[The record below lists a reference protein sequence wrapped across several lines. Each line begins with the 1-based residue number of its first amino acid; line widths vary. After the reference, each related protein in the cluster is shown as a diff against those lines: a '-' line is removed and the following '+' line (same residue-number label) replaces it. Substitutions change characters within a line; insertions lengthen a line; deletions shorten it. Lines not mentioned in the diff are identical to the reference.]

1 MRAAIIG
8 AVEST
13 RVALEAVGR
22 AQGWEAALVLT
33 LHAELAARHSDFV
46 DLAPVAARLGARLHT
61 VRNVNDPDALEQL
74 RAAAPDVILVIGW
87 SQICGEGVTACAP
100 GRIIGYHP
108 AALPRLRGR
117 AVIPW
122 TLLNR
127 EPITAGSLFWIDQGV
142 DTGAI
147 LDQHFFHVGPMETA
161 EGLYANHMHALALM
175 LDRTLPTLAAGQE
188 RRDPQDEALATWAA
202 RRTAED
208 GRIDWSAR
216 AQDIALLVRA
226 VGRPY
231 PGAFTTAGQ
240 DGEGQNGVGK
250 DRLVIWSANVIDG
263 TSHHATVG
271 QVVTR
276 AGGSFAVM
284 CGDGNLLD
292 VTEWSSGSGRLP
304 AAHQR
309 LGAS

>member
-13 RVALEAVGR
+13 QVALEAVGR

-33 LHAELAARHSDFV
+33 LPAELAARHSDFV
-46 DLAPVAARLGARLHT
+46 DLAPVAARLGARLRT

-87 SQICGEGVTACAP
+87 SQICGEGVAACAP

-127 EPITAGSLFWIDQGV
+127 EPITAGSLFWIDEGV

-175 LDRTLPTLAAGQE
+175 LDRTLAALAAGQE
-188 RRDPQDEALATWAA
+188 RRDPQDESLATWAA

-231 PGAFTTAGQ
+231 PGAFTIAGQ
-240 DGEGQNGVGK
+240 
-250 DRLVIWSANVIDG
+250 DRLVIWSAKAVDG
-263 TSHHATVG
+263 TRHHATVG

-276 AGGSFAVM
+276 DGGGFAVM

-292 VTEWSSGSGRLP
+292 ITEWSSGTARLP
-304 AAHQR
+304 TAHQR
-309 LGAS
+309 LGII

>member
-13 RVALEAVGR
+13 QVALEAVGR
-22 AQGWEAALVLT
+22 APGWEAALVLT
-33 LHAELAARHSDFV
+33 LHADLAARHSDFV

-87 SQICGEGVTACAP
+87 SQICGEGVSACAP

-127 EPITAGSLFWIDQGV
+127 EPITAGSLFWIDEGV

-147 LDQHFFHVGPMETA
+147 LDQHFFHVAPTETA
-161 EGLYANHMHALALM
+161 ESLYAKHMRALGVM
-175 LDRTLPTLAAGQE
+175 LDRTLPALAAGQE

-231 PGAFTTAGQ
+231 PGAFTAAGQ
-240 DGEGQNGVGK
+240 
-250 DRLVIWSANVIDG
+250 DRLVIWSASVVDG
-263 TSHHATVG
+263 TRHHATTG

-276 AGGSFAVM
+276 DGGGFAVM

-292 VTEWSSGSGRLP
+292 VTEWSSGTGRLP

-309 LGAS
+309 LGAL

>member
-13 RVALEAVGR
+13 QVGLEAVGR

-46 DLAPVAARLGARLHT
+46 DLAPVAAQVGARLYK

-87 SQICGEGVTACAP
+87 SQICGEGVSACAP

-122 TLLNR
+122 TILNR
-127 EPITAGSLFWIDQGV
+127 EPITAGSLFWIDEGV

-147 LDQHFFHVGPMETA
+147 LDQYFFHVGSMETA
-161 EGLYANHMHALALM
+161 EGLYAKHMQALALM
-175 LDRTLPTLAAGQE
+175 LDRTLPAIAAGRE
-188 RRDPQDEALATWAA
+188 RHDPQDEALATWAA

-208 GRIDWSAR
+208 GRIDWTAR

-231 PGAFTTAGQ
+231 PGAFTMAGKDGAGQ
-240 DGEGQNGVGK
+240 
-250 DRLVIWSANVIDG
+250 DRLVIWSAKAIDG
-263 TSHHATVG
+263 TGHHAKAG

-276 AGGSFAVM
+276 HGDGFAVM

-292 VTEWSSGSGRLP
+292 ITEWSSATGRLP

-309 LGAS
+309 LGAL

>member
-13 RVALEAVGR
+13 QVALEAVGR
-22 AQGWEAALVLT
+22 APGWEAALVLT
-33 LHAELAARHSDFV
+33 LHPELAARHSDFV
-46 DLAPVAARLGARLHT
+46 DLAPTAARLGARLCT

-74 RAAAPDVILVIGW
+74 RAATPDIILVIGW
-87 SQICGEGVTACAP
+87 SQICGDGVTACAP

-122 TLLNR
+122 TILNR
-127 EPITAGSLFWIDQGV
+127 EPITAGSLFWIDEGV

-147 LDQHFFHVGPMETA
+147 LDQQFFHVSPVETA
-161 EGLYANHMHALALM
+161 EGLYAKHMDALSQM
-175 LDRTLPTLAAGQE
+175 LDRTLSALVAGHE
-188 RRDPQDEALATWAA
+188 RRDVQDEALATWAA

-208 GRIDWSAR
+208 GRIDWRAPAR
-216 AQDIALLVRA
+216 DIALLVRA

-231 PGAFTTAGQ
+231 PGAFTATGQ
-240 DGEGQNGVGK
+240 
-250 DRLVIWSANVIDG
+250 DRLVVWSAKVADG
-263 TSHHATVG
+263 SCHNATVG

-276 AGGSFAVM
+276 RDCGGFTVM

-292 VTEWSSGSGRLP
+292 ITEWSSGTGRPP
-304 AAHQR
+304 ATHQC
-309 LGAS
+309 LGVS

>member
-1 MRAAIIG
+1 MRAVIIG

-13 RVALEAVGR
+13 QVALEAVGR
-22 AQGWEAALVLT
+22 AQGWEVALVVT

-46 DLAPVAARLGARLHT
+46 DLAPVAARLGAGLCR

-127 EPITAGSLFWIDQGV
+127 EAITAGSLFWIDEGV

-147 LDQHFFHVGPMETA
+147 LDQHFFHIGPLETA
-161 EGLYANHMHALALM
+161 EGLYANHMHALGLM
-175 LDRTLPTLAAGQE
+175 LDRTLTALAAGQE

-202 RRTAED
+202 RRTAKD

-240 DGEGQNGVGK
+240 DHV
-250 DRLVIWSANVIDG
+250 VIWSAKAIDG
-263 TSHHATVG
+263 TCHCATIG

-276 AGGSFAVM
+276 DGGGFAVM

-292 VTEWSSGSGRLP
+292 VTEWSSGTGRLP

-309 LGAS
+309 LGIS

>member
-13 RVALEAVGR
+13 QVALEAVGR
-22 AQGWEAALVLT
+22 APGWEAALVLT
-33 LHAELAARHSDFV
+33 LHADLAARHSDFV

-87 SQICGEGVTACAP
+87 SQICGEGVSACAP

-127 EPITAGSLFWIDQGV
+127 EPITAGSLFWIDEGV

-147 LDQHFFHVGPMETA
+147 LDQHFFHLAPMETA
-161 EGLYANHMHALALM
+161 ESLYAKHMRALGVM
-175 LDRTLPTLAAGQE
+175 LDRTLPALAAGQE

-231 PGAFTTAGQ
+231 PGAFTAVGQ
-240 DGEGQNGVGK
+240 
-250 DRLVIWSANVIDG
+250 DRLVIWSASVVDG
-263 TSHHATVG
+263 TRHHATTG

-276 AGGSFAVM
+276 DGGGFAVM

-292 VTEWSSGSGRLP
+292 VTEWSSGTGRLP

-309 LGAS
+309 LGAL

>member
-13 RVALEAVGR
+13 QVALEAVGR
-22 AQGWEAALVLT
+22 APGWEAALVLT
-33 LHAELAARHSDFV
+33 LHADLAARHSDFV

-87 SQICGEGVTACAP
+87 SQICGEGVSACAP

-127 EPITAGSLFWIDQGV
+127 EPITAGSLFWIDEGV

-147 LDQHFFHVGPMETA
+147 LDQHFFHLAPMETA
-161 EGLYANHMHALALM
+161 ESLYAKHMRALGVM
-175 LDRTLPTLAAGQE
+175 LDRTLPALAAGQE

-231 PGAFTTAGQ
+231 PGAFTAAGQ
-240 DGEGQNGVGK
+240 
-250 DRLVIWSANVIDG
+250 DRLVIWSASVVDG
-263 TSHHATVG
+263 TRHHATTG

-276 AGGSFAVM
+276 DGGGFAVM

-292 VTEWSSGSGRLP
+292 VTEWSSGTGRLP

-309 LGAS
+309 LGAL

>member
-13 RVALEAVGR
+13 QVALEAVGR
-22 AQGWEAALVLT
+22 APGWEAALVLT
-33 LHAELAARHSDFV
+33 LHADLAARHSDFV

-87 SQICGEGVTACAP
+87 SQICGEGVSACAP

-127 EPITAGSLFWIDQGV
+127 EPITAGSLFWIDEGV

-147 LDQHFFHVGPMETA
+147 LDQHFFHVAPTETA
-161 EGLYANHMHALALM
+161 ESLYAKHMRALGVM
-175 LDRTLPTLAAGQE
+175 LDRTLPALAAGQE

-231 PGAFTTAGQ
+231 PGAFTAAGQ
-240 DGEGQNGVGK
+240 
-250 DRLVIWSANVIDG
+250 DRLVIWSASVVDG
-263 TSHHATVG
+263 ARHHATTG

-276 AGGSFAVM
+276 DGGGFAVM

-292 VTEWSSGSGRLP
+292 VTEWSSGTGRLP

-309 LGAS
+309 LGAL